1 MRILH
6 PGSPLASDLFV
17 GGVLTATSVGITA
30 RVLRD
35 LRQENRDESRV
46 ILGAA
51 VIDDVLSLIVL
62 AVVSGL
68 AVTGTVSV
76 LEIGRISF
84 VAAVF
89 LAGSL
94 GIGVWLTPKL
104 VRRLSGSGI
113 HNLKLLFGLGFAF
126 LLAWFA
132 NFAGLAT
139 IVERLPPE

>member
-1 MRILH
+1 
-6 PGSPLASDLFV
+6 
-17 GGVLTATSVGITA
+17 GITG

-35 LRQENRDESRV
+35 LRQENRDESRG

-51 VIDDVLSLIVL
+51 VVDDVLSLIVL

-113 HNLKLLFGLGFAF
+113 HNLKLLFGLGF
-126 LLAWFA
+126 
-132 NFAGLAT
+132 
-139 IVERLPPE
+139 